1 MTEWLYHG
9 SITPGITTLEVRSRL
24 HGTDKRVVYLTDSIP
39 YALFYI
45 WDSAHNGLRAK
56 YVTGGF
62 RGGQAFYE
70 EQFPDQLRTLYE
82 GVSGWLYRIPF
93 TADTHPVEGREGLF
107 YREGSANVG
116 EAVFIPDVY
125 AELLKYEAAN
135 ELRILR
141 YSDHT
146 AERKAELT
154 TMLAEGIR
162 RSGYFENDPE
172 QKAFMQRHF
181 PQAWG
186 LRPFFRD

>member
-1 MTEWLYHG
+1 MTEWLYPG
-9 SITPGITTLEVRSRL
+9 SSTPDITALEAHSRL
-24 HGTDKRVVYLTDSIP
+24 HGTDKQVVYLTDSIP

-93 TADTHPVEGREGLF
+93 TADAHPVDGREGLF
-107 YREGSANVG
+107 YREGGTHVG
-116 EAVFIPDVY
+116 DAVFIPDVY
-125 AELLKYEAAN
+125 AELLRYEAAK
-135 ELRILR
+135 ELHILR
-141 YSDHT
+141 YSNHT
-146 AERKAELT
+146 DERKAELT
-154 TMLAEGIR
+154 AMLAEGIR
-162 RSGYFENDPE
+162 RNGYFEHDPE

-181 PQAWG
+181 PQ
-186 LRPFFRD
+186 LFL